1 MSEPAPPQTR
11 TRWARRV
18 FGAHP
23 WAGPRSELLKV
34 AANFLVWRVG
44 LPEARLRGGERSFD
58 RVAPEETKYHA
69 ERSKKDQPDEAE
81 QDRRGHA
88 AENQSQ
94 AHPAGEEPSSQAGK
108 ERQEREGEGS
118 RDYSPGRSV
127 VVPHQIQEE
136 RERHTTDGED
146 QPEVTQLGR
155 GRLLLE
161 IGKRPH
167 VSVELELR
175 EVAARVGGQDLRW
188 LIGFDEEK
196 VLQNQGVH
204 LRAEE
209 AVQRLFGTADDRLSA
224 HVEAGVDDHGTAGL
238 FGESLEQPI
247 VAAVPFF

>member
-94 AHPAGEEPSSQAGK
+94 AHPAGEEPSSQAGN
-108 ERQEREGEGS
+108 ERQKREGATPPMARIS
-118 RDYSPGRSV
+118 RKSRSSAADGFCLRSENV
-127 VVPHQIQEE
+127 RMSQSSWNCE
-136 RERHTTDGED
+136 RYR
-146 QPEVTQLGR
+146 PASA
-155 GRLLLE
+155 
-161 IGKRPH
+161 GKT
-167 VSVELELR
+167 S
-175 EVAARVGGQDLRW
+175 GG
-188 LIGFDEEK
+188 
-196 VLQNQGVH
+196 
-204 LRAEE
+204 
-209 AVQRLFGTADDRLSA
+209 
-224 HVEAGVDDHGTAGL
+224 
-238 FGESLEQPI
+238 
-247 VAAVPFF
+247 